1 MKEKERL
8 GHELQHKIDQLES
21 QKELMQ
27 QRHRQEIDNMNHEL
41 QEKRLTL
48 QRFQNDLAEA
58 SE

>member
-41 QEKRLTL
+41 
-48 QRFQNDLAEA
+48 
-58 SE
+58 